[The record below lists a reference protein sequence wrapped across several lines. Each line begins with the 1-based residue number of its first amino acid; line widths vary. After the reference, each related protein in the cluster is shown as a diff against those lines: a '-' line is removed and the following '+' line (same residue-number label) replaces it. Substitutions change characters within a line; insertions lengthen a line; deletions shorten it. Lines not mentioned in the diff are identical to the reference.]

1 MSRAL
6 ILVVVAL
13 GINWFGD
20 SLDGTL
26 ARVRNR
32 QRPRYGYY
40 VDHVIDIVGA
50 LFLIGGLAASGYMTP
65 LVGLGLLV
73 GYMMVSAE
81 IFLATYSLGVF
92 RISFG
97 PIGGTEL
104 RILLSIGT
112 LYLLYKPV
120 VQLGSL
126 GTFHLFDVAGV
137 CGIVGLAVA
146 LTVLGYSQYTNFISS
161 RAAVMKM
168 NFPTPS
174 CGVLIWQ
181 GPFCR
186 VLRRWATFNV
196 VGVMGVGVQ
205 IITLVMLHDWSQMDY
220 LPATALAVEAD
231 DSAQLCVARTM
242 DLGATGRQVRA
253 LEGWLGCSDS
263 T

>member
-1 MSRAL
+1 MKTKTTSEHTRELGITANIEKRVL
-6 ILVVVAL
+6 IWLVKRLPQWVTSDQLTLLGLFAMLMAGLSYWAAQWDERTLFLVVVAL
-13 GINWFGD
+13 GLNWFGD

-120 VQLGSL
+120 VKLGSL
-126 GTFHLFDVAGV
+126 GAFHLFDVAGV

-146 LTVLGYSQYTNFISS
+146 LTVSAIRNT
-161 RAAVMKM
+161 R
-168 NFPTPS
+168 
-174 CGVLIWQ
+174 
-181 GPFCR
+181 
-186 VLRRWATFNV
+186 
-196 VGVMGVGVQ
+196 
-205 IITLVMLHDWSQMDY
+205 TLYQAEPLS
-220 LPATALAVEAD
+220 
-231 DSAQLCVARTM
+231 
-242 DLGATGRQVRA
+242 
-253 LEGWLGCSDS
+253 
-263 T
+263 

>member
-1 MSRAL
+1 MKTKTISEHTRELGVTANIEKRVLIWLAERLPQWVTSDQLTLLGLFAMLIAGLSYWAAQWDERAL
-6 ILVVVAL
+6 FLVVVAL
-13 GINWFGD
+13 GLNWFGD

-32 QRPRYGYY
+32 QRPRYGFY

-50 LFLIGGLAASGYMTP
+50 LFLVGGLAASGYMTP

-120 VQLGSL
+120 VKLGSL
-126 GTFHLFDVAGV
+126 GAFHLFDVAGV

-146 LTVLGYSQYTNFISS
+146 LTISAI
-161 RAAVMKM
+161 R
-168 NFPTPS
+168 NT
-174 CGVLIWQ
+174 
-181 GPFCR
+181 R
-186 VLRRWATFNV
+186 
-196 VGVMGVGVQ
+196 
-205 IITLVMLHDWSQMDY
+205 TLYQAEPLS
-220 LPATALAVEAD
+220 
-231 DSAQLCVARTM
+231 
-242 DLGATGRQVRA
+242 
-253 LEGWLGCSDS
+253 
-263 T
+263 

>member
-1 MSRAL
+1 MKTKTTSEHTRELGITANIEKRVLIWLAERLPQWVTSDQLTLLGLFAMLMAGLSYWAAQWDERAL
-6 ILVVVAL
+6 VLVVVAL
-13 GINWFGD
+13 GLNWFGD

-73 GYMMVSAE
+73 GYMMVTAE

-120 VQLGSL
+120 VKLGSM
-126 GTFHLFDVAGV
+126 GAFHLFDVAGV

-146 LTVLGYSQYTNFISS
+146 LTVSAIRNT
-161 RAAVMKM
+161 R
-168 NFPTPS
+168 
-174 CGVLIWQ
+174 
-181 GPFCR
+181 
-186 VLRRWATFNV
+186 
-196 VGVMGVGVQ
+196 
-205 IITLVMLHDWSQMDY
+205 TLYQAEPLS
-220 LPATALAVEAD
+220 
-231 DSAQLCVARTM
+231 
-242 DLGATGRQVRA
+242 
-253 LEGWLGCSDS
+253 
-263 T
+263 

>member
-1 MSRAL
+1 MKTKTISEHTRELGVTANIEKRVLIWLAERLPQWVTSDQLTLLGRLAMLMAGLSYWAAQWDERAL
-6 ILVVVAL
+6 FLVVVAL
-13 GINWFGD
+13 GLNWFGD

-120 VQLGSL
+120 VKLGSL
-126 GTFHLFDVAGV
+126 GAFHLFDVAGV

-146 LTVLGYSQYTNFISS
+146 LTVSAIRNT
-161 RAAVMKM
+161 R
-168 NFPTPS
+168 
-174 CGVLIWQ
+174 
-181 GPFCR
+181 
-186 VLRRWATFNV
+186 
-196 VGVMGVGVQ
+196 
-205 IITLVMLHDWSQMDY
+205 TLY
-220 LPATALAVEAD
+220 LAEPL
-231 DSAQLCVARTM
+231 S
-242 DLGATGRQVRA
+242 
-253 LEGWLGCSDS
+253 
-263 T
+263 

>member
-1 MSRAL
+1 MKTKTISEHTRELGVTANIEKRVLIWLAERLPQWVTSDQLTLLGLLAMLMAGLSYWAAQWDERAL
-6 ILVVVAL
+6 FLVVVAL
-13 GINWFGD
+13 GLNWFGD

-126 GTFHLFDVAGV
+126 GAFHLFDVAGV

-146 LTVLGYSQYTNFISS
+146 LTVSAIRNT
-161 RAAVMKM
+161 R
-168 NFPTPS
+168 
-174 CGVLIWQ
+174 
-181 GPFCR
+181 
-186 VLRRWATFNV
+186 
-196 VGVMGVGVQ
+196 
-205 IITLVMLHDWSQMDY
+205 TLYQAEPLS
-220 LPATALAVEAD
+220 
-231 DSAQLCVARTM
+231 
-242 DLGATGRQVRA
+242 
-253 LEGWLGCSDS
+253 
-263 T
+263 

>member
-1 MSRAL
+1 MKTKTTSEHTRELGITANIEKRVLIWLAERLPQWVTSDQLTLLGLFAMLMAGLSYWAAQWDERAL

-13 GINWFGD
+13 GLNWFGD

-26 ARVRNR
+26 ARVRNK

-120 VQLGSL
+120 VKLGSL
-126 GTFHLFDVAGV
+126 GAFHLFDVAGV

-146 LTVLGYSQYTNFISS
+146 LTVSAIRNT
-161 RAAVMKM
+161 R
-168 NFPTPS
+168 
-174 CGVLIWQ
+174 
-181 GPFCR
+181 
-186 VLRRWATFNV
+186 
-196 VGVMGVGVQ
+196 
-205 IITLVMLHDWSQMDY
+205 TLYQAEPLS
-220 LPATALAVEAD
+220 
-231 DSAQLCVARTM
+231 
-242 DLGATGRQVRA
+242 
-253 LEGWLGCSDS
+253 
-263 T
+263 

>member
-1 MSRAL
+1 MKTKTISEHTRELGVTANIEKRVLIWLAERLPKWVTSDQLTLLGLFSMLMAGLSYWAAQWDERAL
-6 ILVVVAL
+6 FLVVVSL
-13 GINWFGD
+13 GLNWFGD

-120 VQLGSL
+120 VKLGSL
-126 GTFHLFDVAGV
+126 GAFHLFDVAGV

-146 LTVLGYSQYTNFISS
+146 LTVSAIRNT
-161 RAAVMKM
+161 R
-168 NFPTPS
+168 
-174 CGVLIWQ
+174 
-181 GPFCR
+181 
-186 VLRRWATFNV
+186 
-196 VGVMGVGVQ
+196 
-205 IITLVMLHDWSQMDY
+205 TLYQAEPLS
-220 LPATALAVEAD
+220 
-231 DSAQLCVARTM
+231 
-242 DLGATGRQVRA
+242 
-253 LEGWLGCSDS
+253 
-263 T
+263 

>member
-1 MSRAL
+1 MKTKTTSEHTRELGITANIEKRVLIWLAERLPQWVTSDQLTLLGLLAMLMAGLSYWAAQWDERAL
-6 ILVVVAL
+6 VLVVVAL
-13 GINWFGD
+13 GLNWFGD

-73 GYMMVSAE
+73 GYMMVTAE

-120 VQLGSL
+120 VKLGSL
-126 GTFHLFDVAGV
+126 GAFHLFDVAGV

-146 LTVLGYSQYTNFISS
+146 LTVSAIRNT
-161 RAAVMKM
+161 R
-168 NFPTPS
+168 
-174 CGVLIWQ
+174 
-181 GPFCR
+181 
-186 VLRRWATFNV
+186 
-196 VGVMGVGVQ
+196 
-205 IITLVMLHDWSQMDY
+205 TLYQAEPLS
-220 LPATALAVEAD
+220 
-231 DSAQLCVARTM
+231 
-242 DLGATGRQVRA
+242 
-253 LEGWLGCSDS
+253 
-263 T
+263 

>member
-1 MSRAL
+1 MEIKTTSEHTRELGITANIEKRVLIWLAERLPKWVTSDQLTLLGLLAMLMAGLSYWAAQWDERAL
-6 ILVVVAL
+6 VLVVVAL

-120 VQLGSL
+120 VTLGSM
-126 GTFHLFDVAGV
+126 GSFHLFDVAGV

-146 LTVLGYSQYTNFISS
+146 LTVSAIRNT
-161 RAAVMKM
+161 R
-168 NFPTPS
+168 
-174 CGVLIWQ
+174 
-181 GPFCR
+181 
-186 VLRRWATFNV
+186 
-196 VGVMGVGVQ
+196 
-205 IITLVMLHDWSQMDY
+205 TLYQAEPLS
-220 LPATALAVEAD
+220 
-231 DSAQLCVARTM
+231 
-242 DLGATGRQVRA
+242 
-253 LEGWLGCSDS
+253 
-263 T
+263 

>member
-1 MSRAL
+1 MKTKTVSEHTREQTGVLATIEKRVLIWLAERLPEWVTSDQLTLLGLLAMLMAGLSYWAAQWDERAL
-6 ILVVVAL
+6 FLVVVAL

-26 ARVRNR
+26 ARVRNK

-92 RISFG
+92 RLSFG

-120 VQLGSL
+120 VQLGTL
-126 GTFHLFDVAGV
+126 GAFRLFDVAGV
-137 CGIVGLAVA
+137 CATVGLA
-146 LTVLGYSQYTNFISS
+146 
-161 RAAVMKM
+161 
-168 NFPTPS
+168 
-174 CGVLIWQ
+174 GVL
-181 GPFCR
+181 
-186 VLRRWATFNV
+186 TFSAIRNTR
-196 VGVMGVGVQ
+196 
-205 IITLVMLHDWSQMDY
+205 TLYQAEPLS
-220 LPATALAVEAD
+220 
-231 DSAQLCVARTM
+231 
-242 DLGATGRQVRA
+242 
-253 LEGWLGCSDS
+253 
-263 T
+263 